1 MLTELYLQHFKCF
14 ETLRLP
20 LRPLTV
26 LSGVNGGGKSSVIQA
41 LVLLSHTLTRREWS
55 RDLLL
60 DGPELALGSAGDV
73 LNQRASRRTL
83 TLGASTA
90 QQSVA
95 WTFGAEDRRA
105 LSVELRSVSVDGE
118 AMEVA
123 SPESLR
129 WLLPRPWPVH
139 WTGPESVVRRLL
151 RVSWITAE
159 RVGPRELLPLRDPAS
174 HDQVGP
180 RGELAAGRLYWHEDL
195 PVREAMR
202 VGGSPERPPT
212 LFHQVRARMQEF
224 FPGCDLR
231 VAPIEGSSAVSLRLK
246 SDPKAEFQR
255 PQNVGFGLTQLFP
268 ILVAVLDAV
277 EGDCLLI
284 ENPEVHLHPRA
295 QQRIGELLAL
305 AAASG
310 VQVILET
317 HSDHVINGLRLATK
331 QGRIAPEQVAVHFF
345 APSPEGE
352 PVLPISPEIDRD
364 GRLSEW
370 PAGFFDQFDLAL
382 SELL

>member
-1 MLTELYLQHFKCF
+1 MLTELHIQHFKCF

-20 LRPLTV
+20 LGPLTV
-26 LSGVNGGGKSSVIQA
+26 LSGTNGGGKSSVIQS
-41 LVLLSHTLTRREWS
+41 LVLLAHTLSRREWS

-73 LNQRASRRTL
+73 LNQKAARRAL

-90 QQSVA
+90 DQTIK

-105 LSVELRSVSVDGE
+105 LSVELRAVEVDGTALE
-118 AMEVA
+118 MHEGDA
-123 SPESLR
+123 LR
-129 WLLPRPWPVH
+129 WLLPVGWSGPKSPV
-139 WTGPESVVRRLL
+139 ERLL
-151 RVSWITAE
+151 RLSWITAE

-174 HDQVGP
+174 HGQVGP
-180 RGELAAGRLYWHEDL
+180 RGELAAGLVYWHEDR
-195 PVREAMR
+195 PVRPAMR
-202 VGGSPERPPT
+202 IAGRPPT
-212 LFHQVRARMQEF
+212 LFHQVRAHMQDF

-231 VAPIEGSSAVSLRLK
+231 VSPIDGTSAVSLRLK
-246 SDPKAEFQR
+246 SDAKAEFQR

-268 ILVAVLDAV
+268 ILVAVLAAE
-277 EGDCLLI
+277 EGDCLLV

-295 QQRIGELLAL
+295 QQRIGELLAV

-310 VQVILET
+310 VQVLVET
-317 HSDHVINGLRLATK
+317 HSDHVLNGLRLATK
-331 QGRIAPEQVAVHFF
+331 QGRIAAERVAVHFF

-352 PVLPISPEIDRD
+352 PVRPLSPTIDRD

-370 PAGFFDQFDLAL
+370 PAGFFDQFALAL